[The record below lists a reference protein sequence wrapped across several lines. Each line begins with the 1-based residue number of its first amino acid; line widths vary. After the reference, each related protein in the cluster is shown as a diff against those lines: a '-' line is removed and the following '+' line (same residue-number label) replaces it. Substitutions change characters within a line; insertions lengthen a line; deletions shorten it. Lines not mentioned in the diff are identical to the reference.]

1 MADENK
7 GTAKMAWDLTW
18 KRLDCSKW
26 GSAEHW
32 TTEQKKMI
40 IDKAQTYLPERDSTY
55 DNVFD
60 MIKSV
65 FNVTD
70 ITDKLQE
77 ESKENGVQDK

>member
-1 MADENK
+1 
-7 GTAKMAWDLTW
+7 
-18 KRLDCSKW
+18 
-26 GSAEHW
+26 
-32 TTEQKKMI
+32 MI